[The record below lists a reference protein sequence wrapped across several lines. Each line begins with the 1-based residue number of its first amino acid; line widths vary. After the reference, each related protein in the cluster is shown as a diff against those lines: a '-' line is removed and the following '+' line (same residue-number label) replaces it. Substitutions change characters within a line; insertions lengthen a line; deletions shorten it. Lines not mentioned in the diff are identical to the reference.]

1 MSARQATIAGFSLL
15 ELLIAM
21 AIVGILA
28 SIALPGYTAAVTRA
42 TRNEARLALL
52 RIEHAQE
59 RYYVRHLAYASDLGS
74 NGLAVGTLSEGR
86 RYQLALTLD
95 ASGQSY
101 VATASPVPGG
111 RQALDAVCATF
122 RVDETGRRSATDTR
136 GVASECWR

>member
-1 MSARQATIAGFSLL
+1 MNPRRTIGAGFSLV

-28 SIALPGYTAAVTRA
+28 SIALPGYTAALTRA

-59 RYYVRHLAYASDLGS
+59 RYYVRHLAYTSDLG
-74 NGLAVGTLSEGR
+74 NTGLATGALSEGR
-86 RYQLALTLD
+86 NYQLALTLD
-95 ASGQSY
+95 ANGQSY
-101 VATASPVPGG
+101 VATASAVPGG
-111 RQALDAVCATF
+111 RQASDAACATF
-122 RVDETGRRSATDTR
+122 RVDETGRRSATDIR